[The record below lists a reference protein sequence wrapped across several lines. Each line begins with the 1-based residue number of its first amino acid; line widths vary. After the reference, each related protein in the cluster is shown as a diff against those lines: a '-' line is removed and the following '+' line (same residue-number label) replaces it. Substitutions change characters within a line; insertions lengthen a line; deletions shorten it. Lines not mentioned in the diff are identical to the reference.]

1 MQVLGGGSGIEYS
14 VPFPVL
20 EYRLLNPQGVS
31 MAFSLNTRKAGAVVI
46 IDMSGRLS
54 IGEAVLL
61 LRSTI
66 RRFVEDGTLK
76 FVLNLGNVSHIDS
89 AGLGELVTIY
99 TSVRN
104 RGGDAKLLNLDKKAK
119 DLLQMTKLLTVFDTY
134 NDEAKAVQA
143 LG

>member
-1 MQVLGGGSGIEYS
+1 
-14 VPFPVL
+14 
-20 EYRLLNPQGVS
+20 
-31 MAFSLNTRKAGAVVI
+31 MAFSLNTRKAGDVVLV
-46 IDMSGRLS
+46 DMSGRLS
-54 IGEAVLL
+54 MGEAVLL
-61 LRSTI
+61 LRNTV
-66 RRFVEDGTLK
+66 RRFIDDGSRK
-76 FVLNLGNVSHIDS
+76 FILNLGNVSHIDS

-143 LG
+143 LA

>member
-1 MQVLGGGSGIEYS
+1 
-14 VPFPVL
+14 
-20 EYRLLNPQGVS
+20 
-31 MAFSLNTRKAGAVVI
+31 MAFSLNTRKSGEVVI

-66 RRFVEDGTLK
+66 RRFVEDGTVK

-89 AGLGELVTIY
+89 AGLGELVSTY

-119 DLLQMTKLLTVFDTY
+119 DLMQMTKLLTVFDTY
-134 NDEAKAVQA
+134 NDEAKAIQSLA
-143 LG
+143 

>member
-1 MQVLGGGSGIEYS
+1 MS
-14 VPFPVL
+14 
-20 EYRLLNPQGVS
+20 
-31 MAFSLNTRKAGAVVI
+31 FSLNTRKAGNVVI

-61 LRSTI
+61 LRSTV
-66 RRFVEDGTLK
+66 RRFVEDGSLK
-76 FVLNLGNVSHIDS
+76 FILNLGNVSHIDS

-99 TSVRN
+99 TSTRN

-134 NDEAKAVQA
+134 TDEAKAIQA